1 MYVAK
6 SEKAGS
12 VAGDEM
18 KEIPFMASAP
28 VQE

>member
-1 MYVAK
+1 MYVEK

-12 VAGDEM
+12 VADDEM

-28 VQE
+28 VQQ